1 MFFML
6 KIRCFSGKNGIF
18 LIKKEEKTIAILL
31 QSIYTREESG
41 AKWRKNPPDFS
52 KVEGE

>member
-6 KIRCFSGKNGIF
+6 KSRYLPGKTAIF
-18 LIKKEEKTIAILL
+18 LPKKEEKTIAILL
-31 QSIYTREESG
+31 QSIYTKGESG
-41 AKWRKNPPDFS
+41 AKWRKNPQEFS

>member
-6 KIRCFSGKNGIF
+6 KTRRFGGKTAIF
-18 LIKKEEKTIAILL
+18 LFKKEEKTIAILL
-31 QSIYTREESG
+31 QSIYTKGESG
-41 AKWRKNPPDFS
+41 AKWRKNPPEFS

>member
-6 KIRCFSGKNGIF
+6 KRRRLPRKTVIF
-18 LIKKEEKTIAILL
+18 LLKKEEKTIAILL